1 MLLNKEKPFCIY
13 PLLWV
18 VIPENY
24 KPLLLSVCKSSFF
37 DTMFFSVPATA
48 SLQIAIDEL
57 RKEFSELRAIS
68 LSKAAFN
75 ELKVENEQLK
85 KDLDTVK
92 STYSRRMRDIM
103 SEVDEEK
110 KIRLS
115 TQVEMERIRKI
126 VAESHV

>member
-1 MLLNKEKPFCIY
+1 
-13 PLLWV
+13 
-18 VIPENY
+18 
-24 KPLLLSVCKSSFF
+24 
-37 DTMFFSVPATA
+37 MFFSVPATA

-57 RKEFSELRAIS
+57 RKEFSELRANS
-68 LSKAAFN
+68 VSKAAFN